1 MKIKLFLLIKMII
14 GFLLGVII
22 ADLLHL
28 NYYYTAGVFVVLNLE
43 ISRKPT
49 FLNSLKRLLD
59 ATIGLLLAVAIFFL
73 LSINVFTLALLVVIF
88 IPLSFALNIE
98 KGLPSSLVVI
108 SQLYINQDPAMVY
121 NAFYIVLV
129 SVAIAFALNL
139 ITPPL
144 KKQVQ
149 ITISMVD
156 EKLNDLLVQLAHN
169 QKVDFQQIENYLSQ
183 AKKSLIQDIENHL
196 FPYAI
201 RRQDYLNMRQEQ
213 TSILKRIAS
222 TLESVALIKE
232 KKIILTY
239 LSSFENNIGE
249 ENYAAFLK
257 EELDDLLSRFR
268 NEKLPISR
276 DEFENRARLYY
287 VLMELEQ
294 FLNLKMKYHE
304 KYAII

>member
-1 MKIKLFLLIKMII
+1 
-14 GFLLGVII
+14 
-22 ADLLHL
+22 
-28 NYYYTAGVFVVLNLE
+28 
-43 ISRKPT
+43 
-49 FLNSLKRLLD
+49 
-59 ATIGLLLAVAIFFL
+59 
-73 LSINVFTLALLVVIF
+73 
-88 IPLSFALNIE
+88 
-98 KGLPSSLVVI
+98 
-108 SQLYINQDPAMVY
+108 
-121 NAFYIVLV
+121 
-129 SVAIAFALNL
+129 
-139 ITPPL
+139 
-144 KKQVQ
+144 
-149 ITISMVD
+149 
-156 EKLNDLLVQLAHN
+156 
-169 QKVDFQQIENYLSQ
+169 
-183 AKKSLIQDIENHL
+183 
-196 FPYAI
+196 YAI

-257 EELDDLLSRFR
+257 EELDDLLARFR

>member
-1 MKIKLFLLIKMII
+1 
-14 GFLLGVII
+14 
-22 ADLLHL
+22 
-28 NYYYTAGVFVVLNLE
+28 
-43 ISRKPT
+43 
-49 FLNSLKRLLD
+49 
-59 ATIGLLLAVAIFFL
+59 
-73 LSINVFTLALLVVIF
+73 
-88 IPLSFALNIE
+88 
-98 KGLPSSLVVI
+98 
-108 SQLYINQDPAMVY
+108 MVY

-196 FPYAI
+196 LPYAI

-257 EELDDLLSRFR
+257 EELDDLLARFR